1 VNARGVQALLV
12 LLLALLL
19 LCAGISVGRRVEAC
33 LQRAADGLFR
43 EAL

>member
-1 VNARGVQALLV
+1 MNARGVQALLV

-19 LCAGISVGRRVEAC
+19 CAGISVARRVEAC
-33 LQRAADGLFR
+33 LQRAADGLFG